1 MQTNLLK
8 SSEELKQALFVVMVP
23 DEVDAHGDIASAAE
37 VAKACHNFNVFCR
50 QPNLFHISK
59 TKSFNFVESYI
70 LPVDMDYNGNLIKA
84 GTWVANLQI
93 HDDELWQLIKSGEVN
108 GLSIGALAY
117 GDPVEEEEND

>member
-8 SSEELKQALFVVMVP
+8 SSDELKQALFVVMVP

-37 VAKACHNFNVFCR
+37 VAKACHNFNLFCR

-59 TKSFNFVESYI
+59 TTSFDFIESYI
-70 LPVDMDYNGNLIKA
+70 LPVDMEYQGNIIKA

-93 HDDELWQLIKSGEVN
+93 YDEELWQLIKSGEVN
-108 GLSIGALAY
+108 GLSVGALAY
-117 GDPVEEEEND
+117 GDPIEEEEND